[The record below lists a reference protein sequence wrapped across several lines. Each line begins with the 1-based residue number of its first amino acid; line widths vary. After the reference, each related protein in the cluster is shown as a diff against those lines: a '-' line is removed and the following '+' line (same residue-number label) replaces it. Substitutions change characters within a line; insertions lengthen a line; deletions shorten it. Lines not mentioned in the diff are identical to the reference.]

1 MLIELLTEIPHL
13 AWSSCLGRPPF
24 VLRKQCST
32 SSCSATTTTLAYG
45 GSSRLSVTQSP
56 AGCGFRK
63 IVFTRQAQKDAQKL
77 AAAGLKPGAEQLLKL
92 LQTSPFQDLP
102 PFERLVGG
110 LARSYS
116 RRINIQTLPFLSTD
130 GTEPGWCCN
139 RRFLLLHDC
148 PWPLSTP
155 ARDRLLPHH
164 SLSVR
169 A

>member
-13 AWSSCLGRPPF
+13 AWSSYLGHPPF
-24 VLRKQCST
+24 ALRKQCST

-45 GSSRLSVTQSP
+45 GSSGLSVTRSP

-92 LQTSPFQDLP
+92 LQTSPFQDPP

-110 LARSYS
+110 LRD
-116 RRINIQTLPFLSTD
+116 RIRDESTYRLFLSCQL
-130 GTEPGWCCN
+130 TEQSPVGAATEGSFCCHG
-139 RRFLLLHDC
+139 LL
-148 PWPLSTP
+148 
-155 ARDRLLPHH
+155 
-164 SLSVR
+164 
-169 A
+169 